1 MKLLFLVLICILLFL
16 VFFKSN
22 EGFEPKPLNEVTRFT
37 ASPDNNDYNF
47 HNSDSNISI
56 TDQKKIEDL
65 SQFIN
70 SCGNDYD
77 EDEYKKKNWHP
88 SKGADQNR
96 LCPPNKPRCL
106 GRSFPGHW
114 GKCHAKNVL
123 RCQKDYNKDIYNDG
137 SPGDMCPPSHSKCYN
152 NSGSQRR
159 LGVCI
164 KPEKEETLKNC
175 VDDYNS
181 SNPLQSGTC
190 PEYIPRCV
198 FAPNSS
204 NGICAHK
211 DFHNNPNNYYPDHT
225 NRHPNNYPIC
235 ERSYITN
242 NGNENQIYLSLQQ
255 RDYGNHSRDPEN
267 RHHFHGNSV
276 CPITEPICVGRTGD
290 EWGTC
295 KSFGT
300 PGTEYTHPP
309 QELIK
314 DDGEINFDIMS
325 QIRSM
330 ESLESIRSMA
340 RI

>member
-22 EGFEPKPLNEVTRFT
+22 EGFEPVPLNQVSRFT
-37 ASPDNNDYNF
+37 ASPDNDNNDYNF
-47 HNSDSNISI
+47 HSDSNISI

-65 SQFIN
+65 SQFIDTCSDDFEQRLYEN
-70 SCGNDYD
+70 ND
-77 EDEYKKKNWHP
+77 WHS
-88 SKGADQNR
+88 SKGANQKR

-106 GRSFPGHW
+106 GQSHPGHW

-152 NSGSQRR
+152 NSGIQRR

-175 VDDYNS
+175 VGDYNS

-211 DFHNNPNNYYPDHT
+211 DFHYSPNPNDPDYFLNIT
-225 NRHPNNYPIC
+225 NDHPEKYPIC
-235 ERSYITN
+235 GRSYITHN
-242 NGNENQIYLSLQQ
+242 NNENQIYLSLQQ
-255 RDYGNHSRDPEN
+255 RDYGHNSRDPEN
-267 RHHFHGNSV
+267 RHPFHGNSV
-276 CPITEPICVGRTGD
+276 CPITEPICVGRTTD
-290 EWGTC
+290 ENGRGIWGTC
-295 KSFGT
+295 KSIGT
-300 PGTEYTHPP
+300 PPSTVYTHPP

-314 DDGEINFDIMS
+314 DDGTIKTTTAQPS
-325 QIRSM
+325 
-330 ESLESIRSMA
+330 
-340 RI
+340 

>member
-16 VFFKSN
+16 VFYKSN
-22 EGFEPKPLNEVTRFT
+22 EGF
-37 ASPDNNDYNF
+37 NNIIQSLSGTGDQFSDDLYNF
-47 HNSDSNISI
+47 HNKYTLNEQEIQMTLKPYIEECVRDYNNELF
-56 TDQKKIEDL
+56 KIGHID
-65 SQFIN
+65 
-70 SCGNDYD
+70 
-77 EDEYKKKNWHP
+77 HM
-88 SKGADQNR
+88 
-96 LCPPNKPRCL
+96 CPPDKPRCL
-106 GRSFPGHW
+106 GRSLPGHW
-114 GKCHAKNVL
+114 GECHPKNVL
-123 RCQKDYNKDIYNDG
+123 KCKDDYNEATYNNG
-137 SPGDMCPPSHSKCYN
+137 NGTGRFMCPSTHPKCYN
-152 NSGSQRR
+152 YSETDSR
-159 LGVCI
+159 LGTCI
-164 KPEKEETLKNC
+164 RPRKEQFLKNC
-175 VDDYNS
+175 SGDYNS
-181 SNPLQSGTC
+181 ENTGQEGTC
-190 PEYIPRCV
+190 PEYIPKCV
-198 FAPNSS
+198 INPTSPTNAP

-225 NRHPNNYPIC
+225 NTYPNNYPIC